1 MGKRVAELGAAD
13 RAGRLRFRDPT
24 DLRRKAHPALA
35 YRRDHLIGRHAG
47 RRKSCIRQFPEVRDT
62 AETAASSTDADTRAH
77 PINPHRVH
85 RGRPW
90 SDEGIPD
97 SPSTPHPPWN
107 ANEVRWDKLTEARQT
122 GLRLRLPSRP
132 PSDPWLRRLRDRR

>member
-13 RAGRLRFRDPT
+13 RAGRLRFRAPG
-24 DLRRKAHPALA
+24 DLRRKAPRPLA
-35 YRRDHLIGRHAG
+35 YRREHLIGRHAG
-47 RRKSCIRQFPEVRDT
+47 RRKSSTQKSPEARDP

-90 SDEGIPD
+90 SDEGISD

-122 GLRLRLPSRP
+122 GLRLRLPWQPR
-132 PSDPWLRRLRDRR
+132 SDPRLRRLRDRR